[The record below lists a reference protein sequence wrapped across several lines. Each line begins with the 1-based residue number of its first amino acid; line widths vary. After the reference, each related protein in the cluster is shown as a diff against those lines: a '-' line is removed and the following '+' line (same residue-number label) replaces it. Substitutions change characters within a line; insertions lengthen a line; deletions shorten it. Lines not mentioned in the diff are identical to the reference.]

1 MISLHN
7 LSKTYSEGKPNQ
19 VKALKS
25 IDLELPDSGLVSITG
40 KSGCGKTTLLNL
52 LGMIDVPT
60 SGTITISGTDVT
72 TLKSGEYD
80 KFRAKEIGYIF
91 QDYNLLEGFS
101 ILDNIAIGCEITGE
115 KLEKEIVKE
124 TLEKLELPSDDN
136 FLKKKARELSG
147 GQKQRVAI
155 ARALLRNS
163 GVILCDEPTGALDE
177 ENARN
182 VFSVLRK
189 VSKNTLVICVTH
201 EKDYALEYSDRVI
214 EMSNGEIVGDT
225 AINEDRGKSQPD
237 KIKGRKGGLRL
248 VSATKIALGTL
259 FRSKTRM
266 VVACITTLFAMI
278 FSAMSLSLNLYDSA
292 KFEANSILQNGL
304 RTGLL
309 VDRSIYS
316 DDSDSIM
323 DGFNSNQI
331 ELVDEFSG
339 GMACKA
345 HLTSLSI
352 TIFEQT
358 GLSVLAHT
366 EAYYSDYY
374 AAFGNAWLVEVD
386 DSKMDYLGISF
397 DERIEN
403 VATAHLPVSD
413 GEIGITDFWADYIVE
428 NGVKGA
434 DSIADVIG
442 MEIDGKTITTVL
454 STEVPK
460 DFFEVSYKKRGE
472 TYSTYLKSGFYNP
485 LNCFFVPKGSLEYDS
500 TYNNMPNA
508 YAINV
513 SNPNALSKLIKK
525 GTSFSDDLTVKYTIR
540 FMTEFSSFS
549 SMVENVSFVLNDVG
563 RIVIPIIIA
572 FSALIV
578 ANFALGNIDS
588 MRRELGLLK
597 VLGCNVY
604 NMCSIGFVQSMT
616 TLVGIGVLSTVGISA
631 IVASFNAYM
640 GLSIVS
646 FEPIVL
652 LLLIAMVVTFS
663 FVSTIFIFLK
673 YRKKDAVS
681 MLI

>member
-136 FLKKKARELSG
+136 FLKKKAKELSG

-163 GVILCDEPTGALDE
+163 SVIICDEPTGALDE

-182 VFSVLRK
+182 VFSILRK

-214 EMSNGEIVGDT
+214 EMSNGEIAGDT
-225 AINEDRGKSQPD
+225 TINEDSINLPFNRKD
-237 KIKGRKGGLRL
+237 GRNGGLRFM
-248 VSATKIALGTL
+248 SAVKIALGTI
-259 FRSKTRM
+259 FRSKTRLI
-266 VVACITTLFAMI
+266 VACITTLFAMM
-278 FSAMSLSLNLYDSA
+278 FSALSLSLNLYDSA
-292 KFEANSILQNGL
+292 KFEANSILQNGFH
-304 RTGLL
+304 TGLV
-309 VDRSIYS
+309 VDRSVYS
-316 DDSDSIM
+316 DGGDSLM

-331 ELVDEFSG
+331 DLIEGFSG

-345 HLTSLSI
+345 AGTFLS
-352 TIFEQT
+352 TKIFEQT
-358 GLSVLAHT
+358 GLSILSHSDT
-366 EAYYSDYY
+366 YYSDYF
-374 AAFGNAWLVEVD
+374 AAYGHALLVEVD

-397 DERIEN
+397 DERIKN
-403 VATAHLPVSD
+403 VLSARLPVNEE
-413 GEIGITDFWADYIVE
+413 EIGITDFWADYIVNNNV
-428 NGVKGA
+428 NGA
-434 DSIADVIG
+434 ESIADVVG
-442 MEIDGKTITTVL
+442 MEIQGKTITTVF
-454 STEVPK
+454 STEIPK
-460 DFFEVSYKKRGE
+460 NFLDVSYKKRGD
-472 TYSTYLKSGFYNP
+472 TYLSYLRAGFYNP
-485 LNCFFVPKGSLEYDS
+485 LNCFYVPKDSLKYDD
-500 TYNNMPNA
+500 TWNCMPNA
-508 YAINV
+508 YVVKVDNAK
-513 SNPNALSKLIKK
+513 ALSKLVKN
-525 GTSFSDDLTVKYTIR
+525 GTSFSDDHNVEYRIA

-563 RIVIPIIIA
+563 RIAIPIIIA

-597 VLGCNVY
+597 VLGCNIY

-616 TLVGIGVLSTVGISA
+616 TLVGMGVLSTVGISA
-631 IVASFNAYM
+631 IVALFNAYM